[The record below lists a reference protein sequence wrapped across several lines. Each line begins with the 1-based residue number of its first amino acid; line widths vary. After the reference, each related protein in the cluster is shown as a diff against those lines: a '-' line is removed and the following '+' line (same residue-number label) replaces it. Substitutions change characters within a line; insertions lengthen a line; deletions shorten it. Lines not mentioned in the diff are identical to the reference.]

1 MFAASLWLV
10 IYFRGTFLPFISDI
24 EAVLGLPGFLAVS
37 SGAFALFNL
46 LPIPPLD
53 GGRLAL
59 IALEN
64 VFGAD

>member
-10 IYFRGTFLPFISDI
+10 IYFRGTFLPFISGF
-24 EAVLGLPGFLAVS
+24 GLPGFLAVS